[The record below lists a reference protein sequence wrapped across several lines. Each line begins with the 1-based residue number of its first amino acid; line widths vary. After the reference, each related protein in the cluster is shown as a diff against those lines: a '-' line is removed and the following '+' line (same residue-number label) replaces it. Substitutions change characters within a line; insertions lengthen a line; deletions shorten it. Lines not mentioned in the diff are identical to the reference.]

1 MKEKIKLNIA
11 TFILLIY
18 TLFIVINDCLCFAFS
33 KNSSIIF
40 YILSLVICFGLCFF
54 LRRKF
59 KIVKLDFDKID
70 IVFLLFILS
79 VFLVRF
85 AIPDSSFDTLNYHL
99 YSQERLFSN
108 NTSYNFFPARWI
120 NTFSLPLA
128 DRMHYF
134 FRYLF
139 GYRLGILANLFCI
152 IIIYYQIKQILKKL
166 NINKNYAGLI
176 SVVIL
181 VTEQI
186 LANMLTYYVDLFSIP
201 FLLEIIIVLL
211 NYKKVN
217 NIINF
222 IVLFMA
228 GVLVSIKVSN
238 AFLLIPLV
246 IIYIKKYRKDINWKT
261 IVFGILIFIFP
272 MFVYLL
278 NNYIQTGNPVFPF
291 YNSIFKTKYLPKE
304 NWIERFYG
312 PKTLKER
319 LLWPIYLFKYPRK
332 AFDTD
337 IYYGRIGFG
346 YIVAILISIKAMF
359 YRFKKKIKINELEW
373 LSILY
378 IVLCLI
384 WSNFMMGYIRYA
396 LVLEV
401 LSGIIMAVFLYRNFY
416 KKRIIN
422 TCISIVCIFAF
433 MYTGLLT
440 ISNTVF
446 GTNESSWR
454 YPYYM
459 DKKGYSIN
467 FEYIFNRSWDYSSQT
482 AMVDCYGIVDY
493 NAGYAA
499 LLSKNKRIVGLN
511 EAYKTSYGN
520 KKSDSVLKE
529 CKNIYT
535 ISTSVTLER
544 TEKYLGKV
552 GYKRKSDN
560 ISFKADFL
568 NYNNNIIIFEIEKK

>member
-535 ISTSVTLER
+535 ISTSVTFER

>member
-1 MKEKIKLNIA
+1 MLEKIKLNIT

-18 TLFIVINDCLCFAFS
+18 TLFIIINDCFCFLFN
-33 KNSSIIF
+33 KNSGVIF
-40 YILSLVICFGLCFF
+40 YVLSLVLCFGICFF
-54 LRRKF
+54 LRKKF

-70 IVFLLFILS
+70 IVFLIFILF
-79 VFLVRF
+79 VFLIRF

-108 NTSYNFFPARWI
+108 NVSYNFFPARWI

-134 FRYLF
+134 FRFIF
-139 GYRLGILANLFCI
+139 GYRLGILANLFCA
-152 IIIYYQIKQILKKL
+152 IIIYYQIKLILKKL
-166 NINKNYAGLI
+166 NINKNYAALI
-176 SVVIL
+176 SAVIL
-181 VTEQI
+181 ITEQI

-201 FLLEIIIVLL
+201 FLLEIVIILL

-228 GVLVSIKVSN
+228 GVLVSLKVSN

-246 IIYIKKYRKDINWKT
+246 IIYIKKYRKNINWKT

-272 MFVYLL
+272 MFIYLL

-291 YNSIFKTKYLPKE
+291 YNSIFKSKYLPSE
-304 NWIERFYG
+304 NWIEKFYG

-319 LLWPIYLFKYPRK
+319 LLWPLYLFKYPRK

-346 YIVAILISIKAMF
+346 YIVAMLISVKAMF
-359 YRFKKKIKINELEW
+359 YRVKKKIKINELEW
-373 LSILY
+373 LSVLY

-384 WSNFMMGYIRYA
+384 WSNFIMGYIRYA
-396 LVLEV
+396 LILEV

-416 KKRIIN
+416 KKHVIN
-422 TCISIVCIFAF
+422 TCISVVCIFAF

-440 ISNTVF
+440 ISNTAF

-454 YPYYM
+454 YPYYL
-459 DKKGYSIN
+459 DEKGYGKN
-467 FEYIFNRSWDYSSQT
+467 FDYIFNRSWDYTKQT
-482 AMVDCYGIVDY
+482 SMVDCYGIVDY

-499 LLSKNKRIVGLN
+499 LLSKDKRIIGLN
-511 EAYKTSYGN
+511 EAYKTDYG
-520 KKSDSVLKE
+520 KKESEKIIKE

-535 ISTSVTLER
+535 ISTSATLER
-544 TEKYLGKV
+544 TEKYLEKV
-552 GYKRKSDN
+552 GYKRKGDN

-568 NYNNNIIIFEIEKK
+568 NYNNDIVIFKIEKK

>member
-1 MKEKIKLNIA
+1 MYYNY
-11 TFILLIY
+11 LLPNK
-18 TLFIVINDCLCFAFS
+18 T
-33 KNSSIIF
+33 
-40 YILSLVICFGLCFF
+40 
-54 LRRKF
+54 
-59 KIVKLDFDKID
+59 
-70 IVFLLFILS
+70 
-79 VFLVRF
+79 
-85 AIPDSSFDTLNYHL
+85 
-99 YSQERLFSN
+99 
-108 NTSYNFFPARWI
+108 NF
-120 NTFSLPLA
+120 
-128 DRMHYF
+128 
-134 FRYLF
+134 
-139 GYRLGILANLFCI
+139 
-152 IIIYYQIKQILKKL
+152 KKL